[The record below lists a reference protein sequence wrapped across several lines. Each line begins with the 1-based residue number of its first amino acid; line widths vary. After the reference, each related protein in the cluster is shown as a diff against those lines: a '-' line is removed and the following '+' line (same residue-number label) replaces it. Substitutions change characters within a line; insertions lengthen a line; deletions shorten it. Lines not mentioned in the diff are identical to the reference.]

1 LCLAAAKKG
10 VSPRALAPA
19 NQKRLNRQPVE
30 EKYLLA
36 WMEAM
41 GEDTSITDGETD
53 ADVQPLQQAAQPKH
67 RLLLFAVHT
76 AFSMCQR
83 MWEFSMVIFL
93 ADLVPDSLMFVA
105 LLGIAENVLVFAFS
119 GPVGNWLD
127 RNDRL
132 AAVATLLAAK
142 AVIFVLTMALLLWQF
157 SMPPSGETKMCRCVP
172 SMCACL

>member
-1 LCLAAAKKG
+1 M
-10 VSPRALAPA
+10 
-19 NQKRLNRQPVE
+19 E
-30 EKYLLA
+30 EDA
-36 WMEAM
+36 
-41 GEDTSITDGETD
+41 SITDGDTD
-53 ADVQPLQQAAQPKH
+53 ADVQPMQREAQSRH

-127 RNDRL
+127 RSDRL
-132 AAVATLLAAK
+132 AAAATLLAAK

-157 SMPPSGETKMCRCVP
+157 SMPPSGERHT
-172 SMCACL
+172 CLRVSSYDSG